1 MSWSDGSREEYTYVA
16 GKIEG
21 KSIIYDSN
29 GDKEECE
36 YINGEK
42 QGFSF
47 VYKADGTLEE
57 KYYKDDEE
65 VPLPLSY
72 QYLTRDKKRVNLDSY
87 DESILFDYKKGHWDL
102 YNNKD
107 KELMEKEE
115 NKKVYAR
122 DPKLDINENGII
134 GIDFGTKSTVVVFRD
149 AGNKIFPMRISGT
162 TLNKKIDNTDYE
174 NPTVIEFKNLSKFLE
189 EYNSQEGRPHTHWND
204 LTISHTAFQNLVSGN
219 NTHIMSNIKQWAAS
233 KNKKLMIKDKK
244 GKERIISSYM
254 ELKDED
260 VDPIELYAYY
270 LGSYINN
277 MRNGIYLEYYLS
289 FPVTYEKEI
298 REKILK
304 SFEKGI
310 KKSLPISILQDE
322 SVMKNFEVKHG
333 SNEPAAYAICEL
345 QEYGFEPEDDEKVY
359 YGVFDFGGGTTDFD
373 FGIWRASEDDRNYD
387 FELEHFGAGGDRYLG
402 GENILLELA
411 YEVFKNNK
419 DKLRENKITFIRPEW
434 CERFVGDELVIDF
447 SQESNSNMRQFS
459 EKLRGYWEKSED
471 FESEEKIKVNLFN
484 KFGEL
489 KNGFE
494 LDIDEQM
501 IEEIIESKIRRGVF
515 NFFYALQQAFKNEEY
530 DILNILLA
538 GNFSKHPFVKKV
550 FEEYIEKNQLN
561 AELYPALATEEA
573 YIKMKEL
580 GLVFD
585 KEDMAKP
592 TGKTGVAYGIL
603 QSRPGGRIK
612 IINRDEEKNNLGK
625 INFKYYVGYERR
637 KKFKPLL
644 TPQTEYNR
652 FTFLGDIVSKN
663 IDIYYTSL
671 PEAIAGKMPIENVKT
686 KRLKLQDNYIGSKL
700 YIRIISS
707 DKIEYAITNKDII
720 EKDYLEIEN
729 IVLD

>member
-1 MSWSDGSREEYTYVA
+1 
-16 GKIEG
+16 
-21 KSIIYDSN
+21 
-29 GDKEECE
+29 
-36 YINGEK
+36 
-42 QGFSF
+42 
-47 VYKADGTLEE
+47 
-57 KYYKDDEE
+57 
-65 VPLPLSY
+65 
-72 QYLTRDKKRVNLDSY
+72 
-87 DESILFDYKKGHWDL
+87 
-102 YNNKD
+102 
-107 KELMEKEE
+107 MEKEE

-162 TLNKKIDNTDYE
+162 TLNKEIDNTDYE

-204 LTISHTAFQNLVSGN
+204 LTISHTAFQNLINGN
-219 NTHIMSNIKQWAAS
+219 NTHIISDIKQWTAS

-333 SNEPAAYAICEL
+333 SNEPAAYAICAL

-373 FGIWRASEDDRNYD
+373 FGIWRASEDGRNYD

-447 SQESNSNMRQFS
+447 SQESNSNMRQLS

-538 GNFSKHPFVKKV
+538 GNSSKHPFVKKV
-550 FEEYIEKNQLN
+550 FEEYIEKNPLN

-573 YIKMKEL
+573 YIKMEEL

-585 KEDMAKP
+585 KEDMTKP

-612 IINRDEEKNNLGK
+612 IVNRDEEKNNLGE

-671 PEAIAGKMPIENVKT
+671 PEAVAGKMPIENIKT